1 MSDTAWKPDGP
12 TVDAQSFL
20 DVRVRFW
27 AELGRVKMPV
37 GRAVALC
44 EGSVVDLDRKPEEPV
59 DVYVN
64 GSRFG
69 TGRLILAD
77 GEWAL
82 QLETV
87 DALRDVEQASSESSE
102 SA

>member
-1 MSDTAWKPDGP
+1 MSATGSSPADPILEAR
-12 TVDAQSFL
+12 SFL

-27 AELGRVKMPV
+27 AELGRAKMPV
-37 GRAVALC
+37 GRAIALS

-64 GSRFG
+64 GSHFG

-82 QLETV
+82 QLETIS
-87 DALRDVEQASSESSE
+87 ALTGVEQASSERSE
-102 SA
+102 TD

>member
-64 GSRFG
+64 GAHFG
-69 TGRLILAD
+69 TGRLILVD

-82 QLETV
+82 QLDAI
-87 DALRDVEQASSESSE
+87 DALGDVEQASTSG
-102 SA
+102 SAAA